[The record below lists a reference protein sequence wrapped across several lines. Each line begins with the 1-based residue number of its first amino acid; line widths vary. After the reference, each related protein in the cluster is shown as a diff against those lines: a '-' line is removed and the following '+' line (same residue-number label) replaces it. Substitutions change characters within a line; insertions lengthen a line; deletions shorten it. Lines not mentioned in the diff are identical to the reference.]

1 MQAPDV
7 TEDTFRLGS
16 TSSASILLDTV
27 DQLEN
32 MSPKADD
39 NIQLIKPNLVEA
51 VDSCVSAAS
60 LEYSIHWQKQLLK
73 AASFG
78 KAALELY
85 DSDEFVT
92 VCETLR
98 VLNAVRNFEIGLP
111 LSYDQFVRLNPERL
125 IQRLVTRQQ
134 YQLALRLSE
143 HLHLSSEKIY
153 VHWARQK
160 VRVSTEDEETIC
172 KAIVQKINGR
182 SASYE
187 EIARAAYD
195 EGRQNLATSLLN
207 YEPQAAKQVPLLLN
221 MSEDT
226 IAFDKAIESGDTDLV
241 LFVLLYLRKKLPLA
255 IFFRTIN
262 TRPMATALVEST
274 ALDQDRELLKDLYYQ
289 DDRRLDGSILL
300 FAEALAQPDIQTG
313 VEKLRTAAKL
323 LQDAKENTFQA
334 RSIDE
339 TQRLMRLHEALD
351 KDPTLRIAGGSENNV
366 TNNNNNTSAPS
377 TFAGLSVNRTI
388 RNLIL
393 LSNHKRALRVS
404 TDFKVSDKTYWWI
417 RLRALVASRN
427 WRELE
432 EIIAKEKKSQI
443 GWEAFFNEIL
453 GAGNVKLAG
462 SVVPKCTGL
471 TGKERGEMFVKCGM
485 VVKAGEEALKGRDR
499 EGLEA
504 LRAKASGREVAEIE
518 RMISQLS
525 KGR

>member
-1 MQAPDV
+1 MQVTDV
-7 TEDTFRLGS
+7 TEDTFRLDS
-16 TSSASILLDTV
+16 TSPASILLDTV
-27 DQLEN
+27 DQLEKK
-32 MSPKADD
+32 SPKADD

-51 VDSCVSAAS
+51 VDSCISAAS

-78 KAALELY
+78 KSALDLY

-98 VLNAVRNFEIGLP
+98 VLNAVRFFEIGLP

-125 IQRLVTRQQ
+125 IQRLVTRQ
-134 YQLALRLSE
+134 YYVLALRLSE
-143 HLHLSSEKIY
+143 HLHLPSEKIY

-160 VRVSTEDEETIC
+160 VRVSTEDEETTC
-172 KAIVQKINGR
+172 KTIVQKINGR
-182 SASYE
+182 ATSYE

-195 EGRQNLATSLLN
+195 EGRQNLATLLLN
-207 YEPQAAKQVPLLLN
+207 YEPRAAKQVPLLLN
-221 MSEDT
+221 MSEDA
-226 IAFDKAIESGDTDLV
+226 IALDKAIESGDTDLV
-241 LFVLLYLRKKLPLA
+241 LYVLLHLLKKLPLA
-255 IFFRTIN
+255 AFFRTIN

-300 FAEALAQPDIQTG
+300 FAEALAQPDTQSG
-313 VEKLRTAAKL
+313 LEKLRTAAKL

-351 KDPTLRIAGGSENNV
+351 KDPTLRSAAGGENNA
-366 TNNNNNTSAPS
+366 TTKTNTSTPS

-388 RNLIL
+388 HNLIL

-404 TDFKVSDKTYWWI
+404 TDFKVPEKTYWWI

-432 EIIAKEKKSQI
+432 EILAKERKSPI
-443 GWEAFFNEIL
+443 GWDAFFNEIL

-471 TGKERGEMFVKCGM
+471 TGRERGDMFVKCGM
-485 VVKAGEEALKGRDR
+485 VVKAGEEALKGKDR